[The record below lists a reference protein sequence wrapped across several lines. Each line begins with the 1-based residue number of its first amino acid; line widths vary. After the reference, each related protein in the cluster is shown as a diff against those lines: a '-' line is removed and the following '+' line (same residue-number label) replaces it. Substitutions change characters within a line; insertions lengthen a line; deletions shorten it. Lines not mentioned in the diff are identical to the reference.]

1 MHRICL
7 CPASIA
13 WIRKHLMKSA
23 RAKFSKLIAKGSIS
37 KIKHRRKTKGK
48 SKRRKGKKLRPG
60 IHHVKIHGR
69 SRKVKVL
76 RNGQWRFMKGKW
88 EMIYIIPGLNL
99 RS

>member
-23 RAKFSKLIAKGSIS
+23 RSQFSKLISKGSIS
-37 KIKHRRKTKGK
+37 KIRKTRRKGK

-60 IHHVKIHGR
+60 IHHVSIHGR
-69 SRKVKVL
+69 RRKVKVL
-76 RNGQWRFMKGKW
+76 RNGQ
-88 EMIYIIPGLNL
+88 
-99 RS
+99 